1 MKSDQLVAEKRSK
14 SDQRTCKGGKSKE
27 HKREKLVSKIIM
39 PFKEKPDP
47 LENGEDDEGNGANS
61 SAEVSDDQSD
71 DKEID
76 TEERI
81 RRYHAKKATNFANRK
96 NCWLD
101 YPHQPIGVREDA
113 KCKGRTIKYL
123 GNSQY
128 TVGVASFERT
138 VKNP

>member
-1 MKSDQLVAEKRSK
+1 
-14 SDQRTCKGGKSKE
+14 
-27 HKREKLVSKIIM
+27 M

-47 LENGEDDEGNGANS
+47 LENGEREGVGSANS
-61 SAEVSDDQSD
+61 SAEASDDQSD

-76 TEERI
+76 TEERV
-81 RRYHAKKATNFANRK
+81 RRQHAKKATNFANREK
-96 NCWLD
+96 CWLQ
-101 YPHQPIGVREDA
+101 YPQQPIRVREDA

-128 TVGVASFERT
+128 TVGVASFEGT